1 MVVTRVSRSSFR
13 ILSYSLTEYP
23 LVDAVTADK
32 HYEANKLATF
42 AVVLGIIYAV
52 VTGIEAFGVMAA
64 ISQRLWMAR
73 IYALLSVGSAL
84 AAVAAGFMRVIVH
97 FTLKNDLINEC
108 TRIAT
113 GDVVVYEYG
122 FWGPTFDTKLS
133 AGQANDYCK
142 GIWSHD
148 SAVEIISLIIE
159 MLLAAFFCML
169 SFAYYHQL
177 LDPTSAANVTRRPG
191 PAAVPPRDFDDGA
204 GAQGFPSHYNPP
216 YLGYDAPAP
225 ARRAPPVIAEE
236 CTQRANTTAPIAARP
251 TKALTAFDVAPL
263 AEDVAD
269 AELEHRTDVRPGARL
284 DELYGCTYADDP
296 DCEALV
302 PAEVALL
309 LLAEP
314 DALPVEE
321 AEMEPLRVNDTP

>member
-1 MVVTRVSRSSFR
+1 MVLRRAYAYNLRPVVGAVAL
-13 ILSYSLTEYP
+13 IAAIWSL
-23 LVDAVTADK
+23 LAVTADK

-97 FTLKNDLINEC
+97 FTLK
-108 TRIAT
+108 
-113 GDVVVYEYG
+113 EYG

-204 GAQGFPSHYNPP
+204 GAGAQGFPSHYNPP

-225 ARRAPPVIAEE
+225 HAVPPYDEADGAKGDLPYGGAKPPMYSEDDIATYGRYGAKAADPFADFDEGKPRR
-236 CTQRANTTAPIAARP
+236 
-251 TKALTAFDVAPL
+251 
-263 AEDVAD
+263 
-269 AELEHRTDVRPGARL
+269 
-284 DELYGCTYADDP
+284 
-296 DCEALV
+296 EATGERGEFV
-302 PAEVALL
+302 
-309 LLAEP
+309 
-314 DALPVEE
+314 
-321 AEMEPLRVNDTP
+321 